1 MLMRRP
7 RGLLVALPLL
17 AALVLPATAPARSAP
32 IRHAPPNHRITRST
46 STNWA
51 GYAAT
56 GTTFTSVSAT
66 WKQPTATCS
75 SATTYSSFWVGLD
88 GYSSNTVEQTGTDAD
103 CSSGSPV
110 YYAWYEMYPKFPK
123 NLSLAI
129 HPGDTIHASVT
140 TDGKG
145 NFTLTIANTTT
156 GASFTTKQK
165 LKSAKLSSAEV
176 IAEAPSGSGGVLPL
190 TNFGTASFSA
200 ANANGQAIGTFNPD
214 PITMQTS
221 TGTVKA
227 STSTLSGGTAFS
239 VTWKH
244 A

>member
-1 MLMRRP
+1 MRIRRP
-7 RGLLVALPLL
+7 GPLAMGLPLI
-17 AALVLPATAPARSAP
+17 AALVLPATANAAPPAL
-32 IRHAPPNHRITRST
+32 RHAPNHRITRST

-56 GTTFTSVSAT
+56 SGRFTNASAT
-66 WKQPTATCS
+66 WKQPAATCTKS
-75 SATTYSSFWVGLD
+75 TAYSSFWVGLD
-88 GYSSNTVEQTGTDAD
+88 GYSSNTVEQTGTEAD
-103 CSSGSPV
+103 CSGGSPV
-110 YYAWYEMYPKFPK
+110 YYAWYEMYPRFPK

-145 NFTLTIANTTT
+145 SFTLTIANRTT
-156 GASFTTKQK
+156 GASFTAKQK
-165 LKSAKLSSAEV
+165 LQGAALSSAEV
-176 IAEAPSGSGGVLPL
+176 IAEAPSGPGGVLPL
-190 TNFGTASFSA
+190 ANFGTVPFSA
-200 ANANGQAIGTFNPD
+200 AKANGQAIGSFPHD
-214 PITMQTS
+214 RITMTTP

-227 STSTLSGGTAFS
+227 STSALSGNTAFS

>member
-1 MLMRRP
+1 MRIWRP
-7 RGLLVALPLL
+7 RGLVLGLSLL
-17 AALVLPATAPARSAP
+17 AALVLPATATAGATA
-32 IRHAPPNHRITRST
+32 IRHSSPNHRITRST

-56 GTTFTSVSAT
+56 GRRFTRVSAT
-66 WKQPTATCS
+66 WKQPTASCT
-75 SATTYSSFWVGLD
+75 SATSYSSFWVGLD
-88 GYSSNTVEQTGTDAD
+88 GDTSGTVEQTGTDAD
-103 CSSGSPV
+103 CSGGTPV

-140 TDGKG
+140 TDGSG
-145 NFTLTIANTTT
+145 NFTLTIANRTT

-165 LKSAKLSSAEV
+165 LRSARLSSAEV
-176 IAEAPSGSGGVLPL
+176 IAEAPSSSGGVLPL
-190 TNFGTASFSA
+190 TNFGTVGFSA
-200 ANANGQAIGTFNPD
+200 ATANGQAIGSFNPD
-214 PITMQTS
+214 PITMVTS

-227 STSTLSGGTAFS
+227 SPSSLSGGTAFT